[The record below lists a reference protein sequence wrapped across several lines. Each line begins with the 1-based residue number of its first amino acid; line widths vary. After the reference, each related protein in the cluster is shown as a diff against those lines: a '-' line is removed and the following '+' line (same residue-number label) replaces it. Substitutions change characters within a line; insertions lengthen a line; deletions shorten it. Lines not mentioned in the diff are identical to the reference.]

1 MNDKIKYKITSD
13 APKSGGF
20 NIKDFFIQNKHII
33 LNMLNKAGKNRIGGV
48 FDPELNKIIKITEG
62 NSDEIY
68 LPFEIIWT
76 KYLWVSHPF
85 IQNSTYF
92 ILSGDELNQVFRNFL
107 GASME
112 LGVKEQ
118 YNVVFS
124 KNGVFGSKISIDKI
138 PNISND
144 LTIEEYLDLFSRV
157 AQQYQMYNSYLMGE
171 NGFFNQDINNVS
183 IYDEQIKLYKKED
196 FINKLNEKINEV
208 IKIVMEKYSQMKLE
222 FFVVFF

>member
-20 NIKDFFIQNKHII
+20 NIKDFFIQNKHVI